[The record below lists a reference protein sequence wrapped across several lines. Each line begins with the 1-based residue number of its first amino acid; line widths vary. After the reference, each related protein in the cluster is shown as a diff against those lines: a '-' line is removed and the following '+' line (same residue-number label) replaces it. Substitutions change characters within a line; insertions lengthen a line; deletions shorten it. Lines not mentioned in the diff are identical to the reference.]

1 MIRECNVSYHFFADD
16 SQLHDA
22 AEPLLVPSL
31 VQETTLCIGKVSDW
45 MKANKS
51 KMNDEKTEIIPIGT
65 NSILKKVRVSS
76 TVISGC
82 ETFFSQ
88 KVRKLGVFLDQ
99 TLFLDCHIT
108 HLAKIMYLQLC
119 RISRIRPFISVE
131 AAKNS
136 SLPLF
141 CRSLTA
147 AIHYWQA
154 YATTNFRNSGDF
166 KITQHG

>member
-1 MIRECNVSYHFFADD
+1 MWLCTDLLQA
-16 SQLHDA
+16 LKG
-22 AEPLLVPSL
+22 EPLSSVFS
-31 VQETTLCIGKVSDW
+31 TDGTLISASSAPHCGYN
-45 MKANKS
+45 KA
-51 KMNDEKTEIIPIGT
+51 EIIPIGT

-119 RISRIRPFISVE
+119 KISRIRPFISVE

-136 SLPLF
+136 SLHLF
-141 CRSLTA
+141 CRSLTT
-147 AIHYWQA
+147 AIHYWLA